1 MQQLKDFRAQC
12 LALRD
17 RQHRELNKISPVWI
31 FGAGQFGRD
40 LCSVLHNRG
49 YEVAGFIETKPKQ
62 REIEGYPVLNWL
74 ELDAP
79 QRMMQLAIGIFN
91 REMPMDNLQYLAHD
105 AGFKE
110 VLMPWHLYEQFG
122 DDLGWR
128 YWLGSSTLILNAFE
142 RIEKVYQNLSDD
154 ISKQCMLDILS
165 FRLGINDLYAS
176 FKHDDNQYFN
186 ELTLPALQDI
196 AINYI
201 DGGAYNG
208 DTYLELA
215 NISTISSAF
224 LFEPDREN
232 YNKLKTNVERF
243 KNKTF
248 CLPLALTA
256 SYSIL
261 SFNGDA
267 GEGGAISDV
276 GSQHIAT
283 VSLDEMLQQQ
293 AIDFIKLDVEGAEIS
308 AIKGA
313 SRLIRDSR
321 PILAISLYH
330 RPEDVWEIPELLLSL
345 CDNYRFYI
353 RQHYFNSFDSVF
365 YAVPC

>member
-1 MQQLKDFRAQC
+1 MTQLDDFKVQC
-12 LALRD
+12 MALCKMEI
-17 RQHRELNKISPVWI
+17 RELNKTVPVWI

-62 REIEGYPVLNWL
+62 KEIVGYPVFSWS
-74 ELDAP
+74 ELDAS
-79 QRMMQLAIGIFN
+79 QRQMQLAIGIFN
-91 REMPMDNLQYLAHD
+91 REMPMDNLQCLAHD

-128 YWLGSSTLILNAFE
+128 YWLGSSTLILNALQ

-186 ELTLPALQDI
+186 ELTLPDLQGK

-215 NISTISSAF
+215 NLSTISSAF

-248 CLPLALTA
+248 CLPLALTD

-283 VSLDEMLQQQ
+283 VPLDEMLQQQ
-293 AIDFIKLDVEGAEIS
+293 SIDFIKLDVEGAEIA

-313 SRLIRDSR
+313 SRLIRESR

-330 RPEDVWEIPELLLSL
+330 RPEDVWEIPELLFSL
-345 CDNYRFYI
+345 CKNYRFYI
-353 RQHYFNSFDSVF
+353 RQHYFNSFDSVL
-365 YAVPC
+365 YAVPL

>member
-1 MQQLKDFRAQC
+1 MTQIDDFKAQC
-12 LALRD
+12 MALCEMEK
-17 RQHRELNKISPVWI
+17 RELSKIHPVWI
-31 FGAGQFGRD
+31 FGAGQFGLD
-40 LCSVLHNRG
+40 LCSVLRNRG

-62 REIEGYPVLNWL
+62 KAIEGYPVLNWS
-74 ELDAP
+74 ELDAS
-79 QRMMQLAIGIFN
+79 QRLMQLAIGIFN
-91 REMPMDNLQYLAHD
+91 RETPMDKLQSLAHD
-105 AGFKE
+105 AGFNE

-128 YWLGSSTLILNAFE
+128 YWLGSSKLILNALQ
-142 RIEKVYQNLSDD
+142 RIESVYQNLSDD
-154 ISKQCMLDILS
+154 LSKQCMLDILS
-165 FRLGINDLYAS
+165 FRLGENVPYAS
-176 FKHDDNQYFN
+176 FRHDDNQYFN
-186 ELTLPALQDI
+186 ELTLPTLQDKK
-196 AINYI
+196 INYI

-215 NISTISSAF
+215 SLCTISRAF

-232 YNKLKTNVERF
+232 YNQLKTNVEHF
-243 KNKTF
+243 KNKTL
-248 CLPLALTA
+248 CIPLALTDG
-256 SYSIL
+256 YSIL
-261 SFNGDA
+261 SFNGEV

-276 GSQHIAT
+276 GAQHIAT
-283 VSLDEMLQQQ
+283 VSLDEMIQQQ

-365 YAVPC
+365 YAVPL